1 MIKVESYKLPNGL
14 RLLHHYDASTR
25 MVALNLLYDVGSR
38 DENPSMTGL
47 AHLMEHL
54 MFTGSLNAPS
64 YDGPLQKAGGSSNA
78 WTSCD
83 VTNYYDVLPAHNVET
98 AFWLE
103 SDRLLSLSLDDES
116 VALQKSVVI
125 EEFKQRCLNQPYGD
139 ILHLVHGSAYTVHP
153 YRWPTI
159 GLATDDIEKATSA
172 DVRRFFES
180 HYSVDRLV
188 LAVSGNVRFDV
199 AVKLAEK
206 WFGDI
211 LPRPTVKRSLPQEPV
226 QSSPRLVKACKDVP
240 HNMILKAYHMCGRND
255 AGYRACDML
264 SDVLSNGK
272 SSRLYRN
279 VLMNSGLFIDID
291 ASVSGLYDPGLFYIK
306 GRLSPDVEWEQ
317 ASEAIDREIV
327 SLLDGGVT
335 EREVAKCANKYASTF
350 LFDNIAYA
358 QKAVKM
364 CEYELCSSVAEMN
377 QDIELYRS
385 LTPDDIL
392 HAAQQVLRPE
402 NCTTLYYGPDA

>member
-1 MIKVESYKLPNGL
+1 MIKVESHKLSNGL

-38 DENPSMTGL
+38 DENPGMTGL

-103 SDRLLSLSLDDES
+103 SDRLLSLNLDDES

-139 ILHLVHGSAYTVHP
+139 ILHLAHGSAYTVHP

-159 GLATDDIEKATSA
+159 GLATEDIEKATTA

-188 LAVSGNVRFDV
+188 LAVSGNVKFDV
-199 AVKLAEK
+199 AVRLAEK

-211 LPRPTVKRSLPQEPV
+211 PPRPTVKRSLPQEPV
-226 QSSPRLVKACKDVP
+226 QSSPRLVKA
-240 HNMILKAYHMCGRND
+240 R
-255 AGYRACDML
+255 
-264 SDVLSNGK
+264 
-272 SSRLYRN
+272 
-279 VLMNSGLFIDID
+279 
-291 ASVSGLYDPGLFYIK
+291 
-306 GRLSPDVEWEQ
+306 
-317 ASEAIDREIV
+317 
-327 SLLDGGVT
+327 
-335 EREVAKCANKYASTF
+335 
-350 LFDNIAYA
+350 
-358 QKAVKM
+358 
-364 CEYELCSSVAEMN
+364 
-377 QDIELYRS
+377 
-385 LTPDDIL
+385 
-392 HAAQQVLRPE
+392 
-402 NCTTLYYGPDA
+402 